1 MSVFCHITFMFLIY
15 TYSSIKSITCGIYL
29 VLKHLAQYD
38 KYQASSAAFIWALA
52 YCCPILKYRKCTKCK
67 VYNHQHIYSPE
78 LTYTHT
84 HTHTHPLTH
93 THTHTHT
100 VNDFVKSCER
110 ANEVNSI
117 TKLRCFVMF
126 TGISFH
132 VIIKR
137 HTPFPTWKLWS
148 RKTNLRICAPVSKL
162 WAMHANILET
172 RGGGESKQNV

>member
-15 TYSSIKSITCGIYL
+15 TYSIIKSIICGIYL

-38 KYQASSAAFIWALA
+38 KYQASSVAFIWALA
-52 YCCPILKYRKCTKCK
+52 YCCPILKYVQSAKYITISIFTHL
-67 VYNHQHIYSPE
+67 NSHTP
-78 LTYTHT
+78 THT
-84 HTHTHPLTH
+84 HAHTPTHSHAHPH
-93 THTHTHT
+93 PHA

-126 TGISFH
+126 TCISFH

-172 RGGGESKQNV
+172 RGGGESKQTV